1 MNPKLLAQLGGIL
14 RLELRKNLLSMRAV
28 PVYLLCAMPLA
39 GVALFVIV
47 SSFTG
52 IPTEHQGPAGAATL
66 FAWLFQFILN
76 FPIYFGCVWL
86 FMNLFRGEV
95 LDRSLH
101 YYFLTPVRREVLLAG
116 KYISAAIG
124 AFLAFAGTSSV
135 CFVVLYTFLG
145 GWGSS
150 GSILSG
156 PGLGHLVSY
165 LGVIALACL
174 GYGAIFVVVGLILRN
189 PIVPAFAFLLWEGA
203 NPLLPGLLKKISI
216 TFYLQ
221 SLFPVRV
228 DEGPLALIVEPISPW
243 LGVPGLILF
252 SALVLVLAGWRI
264 RRMEV
269 AYVSD

>member
-1 MNPKLLAQLGGIL
+1 M
-14 RLELRKNLLSMRAV
+14 
-28 PVYLLCAMPLA
+28 
-39 GVALFVIV
+39 
-47 SSFTG
+47 
-52 IPTEHQGPAGAATL
+52 
-66 FAWLFQFILN
+66 
-76 FPIYFGCVWL
+76 
-86 FMNLFRGEV
+86 
-95 LDRSLH
+95 
-101 YYFLTPVRREVLLAG
+101 
-116 KYISAAIG
+116 
-124 AFLAFAGTSSV
+124 
-135 CFVVLYTFLG
+135 
-145 GWGSS
+145 
-150 GSILSG
+150 
-156 PGLGHLVSY
+156 
-165 LGVIALACL
+165 
-174 GYGAIFVVVGLILRN
+174 VGLILRN